1 MLTNMACQQH
11 TFTPRQKEILAEAL
25 RILAEEG
32 SKALTMKRVA
42 RGVGFT
48 EAAMYR
54 HFENKRAML
63 FALYAF
69 VRQNLLATL
78 SPVLA
83 LDCPPPQRL
92 EAFVEKAI
100 DFLLANKGVNLILLA
115 ESIQHDDPELR
126 KAMLAIFMGFKA
138 LVETLLQAGIT
149 SGHFRKDMDTDIC
162 ATCLAGMIQ
171 GSLTRHV
178 LGSRGPETF
187 DLAGATTSI
196 VQCFLTGVLL
206 PRIG

>member
-1 MLTNMACQQH
+1 MTPEQD
-11 TFTPRQKEILAEAL
+11 TFTPRQKEILTEAL

-42 RGVGFT
+42 QGIGFT

-69 VRQNLLATL
+69 VRQNLLERL

-92 EAFVEKAI
+92 GAFVEKAI

-115 ESIQHDDPELR
+115 ESIHHKDPELR
-126 KAMLAIFMGFKA
+126 RAMLAIFMSFKA

-149 SGHFRKDMDTDIC
+149 SGHFRKDLDTDIC

-171 GSLTRHV
+171 GSFTRYL
-178 LGSRGPETF
+178 LGGYDPKLF
-187 DLAGATTSI
+187 DLAQAKDSI
-196 VQCFLTGVLL
+196 IQCFLNGVVSTQTE
-206 PRIG
+206 

>member
-1 MLTNMACQQH
+1 MSFQHH

-42 RGVGFT
+42 QGIGFT

-69 VRQNLLATL
+69 VRQKLLATL

-83 LDCPPPQRL
+83 LDRPPPQRL
-92 EAFVEKAI
+92 EVFVDKTI
-100 DFLLANKGVNLILLA
+100 DFLIANKGVNLILLA

-126 KAMLAIFMGFKA
+126 RAMLAIFVGFKG

-149 SGHFRKDMDTDIC
+149 SGHFRKDIDTDIC

-171 GSLTRHV
+171 GSLTRYF
-178 LGSRGPETF
+178 LGAYAPEAF
-187 DLAGATTSI
+187 DLAGAKTSI
-196 VQCFLTGVLL
+196 IQCFLHGVVP
-206 PRIG
+206 PRSG